1 MVFNQSVSFLFNT
14 SRYDPVKFICFND
27 LLDQI
32 WCVLNIP
39 LNGWS
44 SSDVLK
50 ANSLLASTN
59 TIISFV
65 KFSKSLLNKWNP
77 KLLRVTW
84 CSMSN
89 QPILIKRYIII
100 NYDSYWNPHQIEIN
114 AISPVWIILLSM
126 EQSFD
131 SFRVFSNS
139 W

>member
-84 CSMSN
+84 SSMSN